1 MNIWI
6 LVIILK
12 LLIKYYSGDNI
23 EIINKILLDS
33 YKESD
38 NNIDQFENY
47 LDVILN
53 SVNNFYNIDK
63 NNKIEIKEYI
73 YNYLNSKEG
82 LKEKLISKYQYEDVV
97 DYEKF
102 TNIVKEN
109 NIAMDETAMEY
120 LLFRMKINEPGKAKM
135 KFREFNFKI
144 FIKFF
149 DSSIPEEDF

>member
-1 MNIWI
+1 MN
-6 LVIILK
+6 
-12 LLIKYYSGDNI
+12 SGDNI

-63 NNKIEIKEYI
+63 DNKIEIKEYI
-73 YNYLNSKEG
+73 FNYLSLKEG
-82 LKEKLISKYQYEDVV
+82 LIEKLISKYQYEDFV

-144 FIKFF
+144 FLKFF
-149 DSSIPEEDF
+149 DFSILKEDF